1 MTEYTKYKRD
11 DDAWYSSP
19 FYTGPG
25 GYKMCISV
33 DANGRGRGAGTHV
46 TVSAHLM
53 RGEYDDWLVWP
64 FRGDITIQVMNQN
77 SDQDH
82 VEKTVFFNNFA
93 SESSQRVMVKE
104 RALTGMGHSQFISHL
119 KLQFT
124 TTQYLKN
131 DCLKFRVTKIVVH
144 SV

>member
-1 MTEYTKYKRD
+1 MM
-11 DDAWYSSP
+11 
-19 FYTGPG
+19 PG
-25 GYKMCISV
+25 TVHHSTLDQEDTRCVLVSN
-33 DANGRGRGAGTHV
+33 ANGRGRGAGTHV

-64 FRGDITIQVMNQN
+64 FRGDITIQLVNQN

-82 VEKTVFFNNFA
+82 VEETVQFNNPTV
-93 SESSQRVMVKE
+93 EVSQRVTARE
-104 RALTGMGHSQFISHL
+104 RALTGMGYSQFISHL

>member
-1 MTEYTKYKRD
+1 MTEYTKHKRED
-11 DDAWYSSP
+11 DDWFSPAP

-25 GYKMCISV
+25 GYKMCIRAV
-33 DANGRGRGAGTHV
+33 ANGQASGDGTHV
-46 TVSAHLM
+46 SVYVHLM
-53 RGEYDDWLVWP
+53 RGEHDDRLVWP
-64 FRGDITIQVMNQN
+64 FRGDITIQLVNQN

-82 VEKTVFFNNFA
+82 VERIVHFTDPVIAK
-93 SESSQRVMVKE
+93 RVMAGE
-104 RALTGMGHSQFISHL
+104 RARIGRGHRQFISHL
-119 KLQFT
+119 ELQST